1 MPDPPN
7 QGLTREHY
15 LEFTRN
21 VPFFKLMGLEVVDM
35 KPGWSLVRIK
45 FREDLCQPM
54 GILHGGVMA
63 TIIDTGIAH
72 AIMLTDLQKEH
83 LADGGG
89 IVSVDLRVKYLRPVS
104 GGIITCESTIPRLG
118 RQIVHGESIVK
129 NEEGKEVARGDS
141 IYMAVAGK
149 RLRKRGR

>member
-1 MPDPPN
+1 MSDRPRPEIS
-7 QGLTREHY
+7 REQII
-15 LEFTRN
+15 EFTREL
-21 VPFFKLMGLEVVDM
+21 PFFKLMGLEVVDM
-35 KPGWSLVRIK
+35 KPGWSLTRIQ

-63 TIIDTGIAH
+63 TLVDTGIAH
-72 AIMLTDLQKEH
+72 ALMLTDMHQQFIAE
-83 LADGGG
+83 GGG

-104 GGIITCESTIPRLG
+104 EGVITCESTIPRLG

-129 NEEGKEVARGDS
+129 NAEGKEVARGDS

-149 RLRKRGR
+149 RLRKEGG

>member
-1 MPDPPN
+1 MPDPPT
-7 QGLTREHY
+7 QGLTREDY
-15 LEFTRN
+15 LELTRHL
-21 VPFFKLMGLEVVDM
+21 PFFKLMGLEVVDM
-35 KPGWSLVRIK
+35 KPGWSLVRIP
-45 FREDLCQPM
+45 FREELCQPM

-72 AIMLTDLQKEH
+72 AIMLTDLHKDH

-104 GGIITCESTIPRLG
+104 DGIITCESTIPRLG

-129 NEEGKEVARGDS
+129 NEDGKEVARGDS

-149 RLRKRGR
+149 RLRKGGG